1 MVTTEEYLAQ
11 IAREEA
17 ANLRARAEGYES
29 AAHKEA
35 HANTKP
41 GNAGVEGGAA
51 ARERAANERA
61 KQVTD
66 PRTGLK
72 FQSASDMEAYA
83 NERAQNTPNPATGKM
98 FTSAVDQEIDANRRA
113 RLNKYLNAADYESGL
128 RTRSYDDFVD
138 PRDAEPEPIPEQF
151 AIGTAN
157 DIKWNP
163 DQPDHVDYDK
173 NWRDNYPDGF
183 DVHGNP
189 IQYETMD
196 SCFVDGVQV
205 ELVDGSEKN
214 VSEISVGDEVKTD
227 KGDGVVTKIY
237 PSKAGGQKLYGFN
250 DKEPFVTEAHPFMTQ
265 DGWKKISDVT
275 EGDTLYRNGRGIVTV
290 ESITSKEIPEDTPVY
305 NFHVDGHETYFA
317 DGYLV
322 HNKWTAGDSSA
333 KGSMDLAAFRPWTQT
348 YWSQFMP
355 KADGKISTNS
365 LLYMQ
370 APQQEY
376 GLAYLPGEMRDP
388 AHWNLW
394 EGTEGGKKGHT
405 GSIPGGGWR
414 RTPTTYNTM
423 TGTRAGKK
431 APWKFTAEGGKTNI
445 YASPWSASQM
455 NLTPGQGAKWKG
467 LLTGLDTA
475 PAIDTSVASLLGVK

>member
-1 MVTTEEYLAQ
+1 
-11 IAREEA
+11 
-17 ANLRARAEGYES
+17 
-29 AAHKEA
+29 
-35 HANTKP
+35 
-41 GNAGVEGGAA
+41 
-51 ARERAANERA
+51 
-61 KQVTD
+61 
-66 PRTGLK
+66 
-72 FQSASDMEAYA
+72 
-83 NERAQNTPNPATGKM
+83 
-98 FTSAVDQEIDANRRA
+98 
-113 RLNKYLNAADYESGL
+113 
-128 RTRSYDDFVD
+128 
-138 PRDAEPEPIPEQF
+138 
-151 AIGTAN
+151 
-157 DIKWNP
+157 
-163 DQPDHVDYDK
+163 
-173 NWRDNYPDGF
+173 
-183 DVHGNP
+183 
-189 IQYETMD
+189 
-196 SCFVDGVQV
+196 
-205 ELVDGSEKN
+205 
-214 VSEISVGDEVKTD
+214 VGDEVKTD

-333 KGSMDLAAFRPWTQT
+333 KGSIDLAAFRPWTQT

-388 AHWNLW
+388 VHWNLW

-414 RTPTTYNTM
+414 YSPKTYKTM
-423 TGTRAGKK
+423 TGTRAGEK